1 MSSNI
6 KFYKLTLVHNFLAES
21 TKLKN
26 QLLDELIIYAT
37 DPVKSMRRIRM
48 LTQLCET
55 EAQLLKKIENF
66 QTDDPGDLT
75 SHFLFPDINHV
86 CDRSA

>member
-1 MSSNI
+1 
-6 KFYKLTLVHNFLAES
+6 
-21 TKLKN
+21 
-26 QLLDELIIYAT
+26 
-37 DPVKSMRRIRM
+37 M

-75 SHFLFPDINHV
+75 SYFLFPDIKHV